1 MSRGHVEYL
10 TLGRIAEEVWHI
22 DGVASGARLSRL
34 SSDPVSGAESL
45 YMHIPPR
52 WHWPNLGSFAA
63 EIELLVL
70 RGELTWGTTV
80 LRAGDY
86 AVYEPGVA
94 ISLLDSESG
103 CELVW
108 MSAGPSQWAQTGS
121 AAPMW
126 RNGPTHIPDLP
137 WLPPPSFEG
146 RSAEDT
152 GPGLG
157 VKFLREHPE
166 TGAYTLL
173 TRHGPAWSDPRL
185 ESHDTWEELLLLEG
199 EFLMGNTGL
208 VTAGTYIFRPGL
220 RPHGPQATVPG
231 ATWFCRGE
239 RRIDFKFDSPD
250 WAAERSRR
258 YLASGGKPHPLS
270 QPWGS
275 IT

>member
-10 TLGRIAEEVWHI
+10 TLGGIAENVWHI
-22 DGVASGARLSRL
+22 DNVATGARFSRL
-34 SSDPVSGAESL
+34 SLDSVSGAESL
-45 YMHIPPR
+45 YLQIPPR
-52 WHWPNLGSFAA
+52 WHWPNPGSFEF
-63 EIELLVL
+63 EIELLIL
-70 RGELTWGTTV
+70 RGELTWGTTT

-94 ISLLDSESG
+94 IPMLDSESG

-108 MSAGPSQWAQTGS
+108 MSAGPNSWTPCGRS
-121 AAPMW
+121 EPVW
-126 RNGPTHIPDLP
+126 RIEPIHIPALP

-146 RSAEDT
+146 RSAEET

-157 VKFLREHPE
+157 VKFLRQHPQ

-173 TRHGPAWSDPRL
+173 TRHGPAWFDPKL

-199 EFLMGNTGL
+199 EFLMGNTGV
-208 VTAGTYIFRPGL
+208 VTAGAYIFRPGL

-239 RRIDFKFDSPD
+239 RRINFRFESPA
-250 WAAERSRR
+250 WAAERTRQ
-258 YLASGGKPHPLS
+258 YLASTTDLHPLR
-270 QPWGS
+270 QPWGA